1 VSLRLYPHLELDAEG
16 IVAEL
21 LAQGRLA
28 DDAGFDGVMTSEHH
42 NAFGGYLPIP
52 LLLAGW
58 LLDVMPEA
66 WAAPCPL
73 LLTLRPAALV
83 AEEVAWLAA
92 RFPGRVGLG
101 VAAGALKED
110 FAVMGLTKERLSDRF
125 ASGLATVSGML
136 LGRDPGP
143 LSDDPAIRRCVTHP
157 VPLVSAAM
165 SPAAV
170 RRAAD
175 AGVGLVLDSLSTV
188 ERCRELVDAY
198 VAADGPGPVV
208 LIRRVWV
215 GDPPVRQQEKQL
227 DVYRSYASPGAVQHW
242 KGQQMVT
249 GDDADPIADAL
260 MAQAEAAGAD
270 ALNLRVHVPEVS
282 PAEIRREIEAL
293 ASVRSRL
300 AKRWTGSGPASK
312 RGFSASSTR

>member
-1 VSLRLYPHLELDAEG
+1 VSLRLYPHFELDAEG

-28 DDAGFDGVMTSEHH
+28 DEAGFDGVMTSEHH

-175 AGVGLVLDSLSTV
+175 AGVGLVLDSLSGTR
-188 ERCRELVDAY
+188 RCLCGRGWSRAGRVDPA
-198 VAADGPGPVV
+198 GLG
-208 LIRRVWV
+208 W
-215 GDPPVRQQEKQL
+215 
-227 DVYRSYASPGAVQHW
+227 RSARAPAR
-242 KGQQMVT
+242 K
-249 GDDADPIADAL
+249 
-260 MAQAEAAGAD
+260 AAGCISQ
-270 ALNLRVHVPEVS
+270 LRLAGRS
-282 PAEIRREIEAL
+282 PALEG
-293 ASVRSRL
+293 
-300 AKRWTGSGPASK
+300 TTNGDG
-312 RGFSASSTR
+312 